1 MHIPTR
7 PYFALLKDSS
17 RTTSTI
23 RVITTTTT
31 RAKYPEQREKHS
43 SVTSEETSLNGEVL
57 PYRSQPRCD
66 HLLPRDA
73 SVQEAEGLCDFLF
86 SSNEFGH
93 EVLFSE
99 YLYHTY
105 RGTVASQ
112 WLVRSTPDR
121 AIRVRA
127 LPGDIALSSLARH
140 ITATVPLCLYPVYK
154 KVPVNL
160 MLGVTLRWT
169 SILSS
174 GELKYSYLLH
184 ATSRTAI
191 SFGLIGHL
199 AGMQT

>member
-7 PYFALLKDSS
+7 PYFNLLKDSS

-31 RAKYPEQREKHS
+31 RAKYPEQREEHS

-73 SVQEAEGLCDFLF
+73 SVQEAEGLCDFRF
-86 SSNEFGH
+86 SSNEFVH
-93 EVLFSE
+93 DILVFVS
-99 YLYHTY
+99 YH
-105 RGTVASQ
+105 RDTVVSQ
-112 WLVRSTPDR
+112 WLVHSTPDR

-127 LPGDIALSSLARH
+127 LPGDIALCSLARH